1 MRDIKDIKIGKYK
14 LTKIIEIH
22 QHWIKEDCKGWE
34 DMRADLTGAD
44 LSEVNLSGVD
54 LYGVIL
60 DGADLSGANLS
71 QINLYGADLAG
82 ANLFGADLYEASL
95 YGADLSEVD
104 FTRAN
109 LTKAIL
115 SRANLSGANLT
126 NANLSDANL
135 FKAILYGANL
145 SKAYLFG
152 ADLTRADLDE
162 ADLSG
167 ADLNGA
173 YLYGAKLK
181 KVKNIPYIPFA
192 CPSDGQFIGW
202 KKIYSFLIKL
212 YIPSS
217 ARRCSG
223 TTKKCRCDK
232 AKVLGI
238 YNLDGSKAD
247 TNRVVNET
255 RTHCIYE
262 IGKMVY
268 SDSFDDDRWNEC
280 SHGIHFFINKQDAIN
295 YKNNSCLGGIQK

>member
-1 MRDIKDIKIGKYK
+1 MRDIKDIKIGKYT
-14 LTKIIEIH
+14 LTEIIERH
-22 QHWIKEDCKGWE
+22 QHWLKEDCENWK
-34 DMRADLTGAD
+34 DMRADLTGVN

-54 LYGVIL
+54 LYGIIL

-71 QINLYGADLAG
+71 QANLYGADLTG
-82 ANLFGADLYEASL
+82 ADLFGADLYEANL
-95 YGADLSEVD
+95 YGADLSKVD
-104 FTRAN
+104 LTRAN
-109 LTKAIL
+109 LTKVIL
-115 SRANLSGANLT
+115 SRANLSEANLT

-145 SKAYLFG
+145 SKVYLFG
-152 ADLTRADLDE
+152 ADLTR

-181 KVKNIPYIPFA
+181 KAKNIPYISFA
-192 CPSDGQFIGW
+192 CPSDGAFIGW

-212 YIPSS
+212 YIPAS
-217 ARRCSG
+217 AKRCSG

-247 TNRVVNET
+247 TNKVVNKT
-255 RTHCIYE
+255 RTYCIYE
-262 IGKMVY
+262 VGKMIY
-268 SDSFDDDRWNEC
+268 PDSFDDDRWNEC

-295 YKNNSCLGGIQK
+295 YKNNSCIGGIQK